1 MAGPFQGIKI
11 VELGHWVAIPSACA
25 IFADWG
31 ADVVKIEDP
40 GRGDAIRGVRSLEG
54 TATSE
59 RGVQCLFEFLNRN
72 KRSIAID
79 LRNKQSSQIV
89 HKLVQG
95 ADIFATNF
103 QTGVL
108 KKLGMDYASLKKTNP
123 RIIYASLTGYGR
135 VGKDKE
141 RPGFDYSAFW
151 ARSGIQSKLAWRGQT
166 PVPARPGIGDNITS
180 MMITGGI
187 SAALFAREKT
197 GIGQEVSFSLYRTG
211 VWALGLDNQMS
222 LFRNVEIPNYARESM
237 ANPLWNVYKV
247 KDGDWIQLVMVQSD
261 PFWPAFCKA
270 MGIEHLEKD
279 PLYESSLQREKN
291 SKPLIVLIS
300 DIFLTKSLNEWEKIF
315 DENSLIC
322 GRVLSP
328 MNVAHDPQAYEN
340 NFFTEINHPV
350 CGPMKYIASP
360 VDFSDTP
367 ASIKAPA
374 PEVGQHTEEI
384 LLELG
389 YQWEDIAN
397 FKEQGAIG

>member
-141 RPGFDYSAFW
+141 RPGFDYSALGKE
-151 ARSGIQSKLAWRGQT
+151 RY
-166 PVPARPGIGDNITS
+166 PV
-180 MMITGGI
+180 
-187 SAALFAREKT
+187 
-197 GIGQEVSFSLYRTG
+197 
-211 VWALGLDNQMS
+211 
-222 LFRNVEIPNYARESM
+222 
-237 ANPLWNVYKV
+237 
-247 KDGDWIQLVMVQSD
+247 
-261 PFWPAFCKA
+261 
-270 MGIEHLEKD
+270 
-279 PLYESSLQREKN
+279 
-291 SKPLIVLIS
+291 
-300 DIFLTKSLNEWEKIF
+300 
-315 DENSLIC
+315 
-322 GRVLSP
+322 
-328 MNVAHDPQAYEN
+328 
-340 NFFTEINHPV
+340 
-350 CGPMKYIASP
+350 
-360 VDFSDTP
+360 
-367 ASIKAPA
+367 
-374 PEVGQHTEEI
+374 
-384 LLELG
+384 
-389 YQWEDIAN
+389 
-397 FKEQGAIG
+397 